1 MSSELN
7 QLRLE
12 QVQSTL
18 SEYTDWVK
26 RQRPSRGWLK
36 LIREA
41 LGRTE
46 RQQAQRLGISGATLH
61 KSEQSEAEDRI
72 SLGQLRKLADGLD
85 CELVY
90 ALVPRRPL
98 TDVVQERARAIAM
111 EEVGNVAHTMGLED
125 QRPGSDRLRKQVE
138 RRTEELLRGRRP
150 DTPGPQREVWAHP
163 GTLGHPRRPERLGAG
178 KHLARRALAQ
188 TGQNTASAQRRVL
201 PRVAQ
206 ADVREDLG
214 VGRHLSPVGQ
224 EHRL

>member
-138 RRTEELLRGRRP
+138 RRTEELLRGR
-150 DTPGPQREVWAHP
+150 W
-163 GTLGHPRRPERLGAG
+163 
-178 KHLARRALAQ
+178 
-188 TGQNTASAQRRVL
+188 S
-201 PRVAQ
+201 
-206 ADVREDLG
+206 DLW
-214 VGRHLSPVGQ
+214 R
-224 EHRL
+224 